1 MNHSGRE
8 LKRHAGP
15 VIAASGLLAL
25 GLVALSGCT
34 APAGSAAQPPKGILV
49 LLVDCLRADHLAAG
63 GSTLGATPNLDRL
76 ASRAVVFD
84 RASSVASW
92 TRPSVPS
99 IWTGL
104 YPSEHGVTD
113 LIEGGKGVRGG
124 VLAEEA
130 VTVSEAM
137 QSAGY
142 RTAMI
147 GNQFQLSP
155 RFGMAQG
162 FDLYHNNV
170 KSPHGIHEKLLAWLD
185 EAPSSPYFAYL
196 HYLDIHWPY
205 WQQASTRGRFGSDA
219 IASKLDGNL
228 DEVRAGVGSGA
239 IVLDEADRREIAALY
254 AEALAALD
262 AEIGRLF
269 DDLEKRGVFDETLVV
284 VLSDHGEELGERGGI
299 EHGHTLKEELLH
311 VPYIW
316 RLPASWR
323 VKAGRHVSELV
334 ETRTLAPTLMSLVG
348 QPIPPAVS
356 APSLV
361 PWLDGPEPAAPPYRV
376 LAAESNGM
384 FEVRDERFKL
394 VAVPARK
401 SFELFD
407 LEADPGELQDVAATH
422 PAEVEALRQAFRAW
436 HATLRPLGVATA
448 ELDAETEEGLRSL
461 GYLQ

>member
-1 MNHSGRE
+1 MGQRI
-8 LKRHAGP
+8 RRRWAG
-15 VIAASGLLAL
+15 ATAGLAL
-25 GLVALSGCT
+25 LCLGGCA
-34 APAGSAAQPPKGILV
+34 APASSKIGPPKGILV

-76 ASRAVVFD
+76 ASQAVVFD
-84 RASSVASW
+84 RASAVASW

-104 YPSEHGVTD
+104 YPSEHGLTD

-124 VLAEEA
+124 VLSEDA
-130 VTVSEAM
+130 VTVAEAM
-137 QSAGY
+137 QAAGY

-162 FDLYHNNV
+162 FDLYQNNV
-170 KSPHGIHEKLLAWLD
+170 KSAHGMRENLVGWLD
-185 EAPSSPYFAYL
+185 EAPEKPFFAYL
-196 HYLDIHWPY
+196 HYLEIHWPY
-205 WQQASTRGRFGSDA
+205 WQKASTRGRYGSDA
-219 IASKLDGNL
+219 ITSHLDGNL
-228 DEVRAGVGSGA
+228 DELRAGVDSGA
-239 IVLDEADRREIAALY
+239 IVLDDADRKEIAARY

-262 AEIGRLF
+262 GEIGLLLA
-269 DDLEKRGVFDETLVV
+269 DLEKRGLLDETLVV
-284 VLSDHGEELGERGGI
+284 VLADHGEELGERGGI

-323 VKAGRHVSELV
+323 GPGLRHERAMV

-348 QPIPPAVS
+348 QPVPPAVS
-356 APSLV
+356 APSLL
-361 PWLDGPEPAAPPYRV
+361 PWLVGRPPAEAPYRI

-384 FEVRDERFKL
+384 FSIRNERYKL
-394 VAVPARK
+394 LAQPAKK

-407 LEADPGELQDVAATH
+407 LEADPGERRDVAAEH
-422 PAEVEALRQAFRAW
+422 PAEFEALRSAFRAW
-436 HATLRPLGVATA
+436 HAGLHPLAMSSTL
-448 ELDAETEEGLRSL
+448 LDSETEEGLRSL
-461 GYLQ
+461 GYIQ